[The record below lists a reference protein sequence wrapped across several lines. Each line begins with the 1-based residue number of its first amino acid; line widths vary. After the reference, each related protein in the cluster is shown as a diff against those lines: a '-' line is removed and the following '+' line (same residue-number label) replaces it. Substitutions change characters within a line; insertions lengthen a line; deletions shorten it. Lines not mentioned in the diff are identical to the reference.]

1 MTIVKAIATFLPTK
15 NSDITGVITFEQ
27 SLTDNNTTSTTIYGY
42 INGLKTG
49 KHGIHIHTYG
59 DLSGGCV
66 TVGDHFNPYKRKHG
80 GAFSKERH
88 IGDLGNIECIN
99 ESVPTYFYLKNAD
112 VSIVGPYSII
122 GRALVIHA
130 DEDDLGLSSHP
141 LSSTT
146 GNSGSRIACAVIGIK
161 SSN

>member
-1 MTIVKAIATFLPTK
+1 MPIVKAIATFLPTK

-27 SLTDNNTTSTTIYGY
+27 DISQPYTTIYGY
-42 INGLKTG
+42 INGLKVG

-59 DLSGGCV
+59 DLSGGCI
-66 TVGDHFNPYKRKHG
+66 TVGDHYNPYKKKHG

-99 ESVPTYFYLKNAD
+99 EYTSTYFHLEN
-112 VSIVGPYSII
+112 VNISIVGPYSVI

-130 DEDDLGLSSHP
+130 DEDDLGLTKHP
-141 LSSTT
+141 LSSST
-146 GNSGSRIACAVIGIK
+146 GNSGFRLACAVIGIK
-161 SSN
+161 GE